1 MTWTSAHAHVT
12 CGVIWVVSL
21 LWPVSFLAVDKRD
34 VKFDYRLYTC
44 TYQFED
50 KIWRVIQPTITTIL
64 YLIPNLLI
72 VVVTVLILVIARRV
86 ARESRRGLK
95 WQGVT
100 TVVLSAT
107 VYSISFLP
115 NTVFHSVV
123 NFVEEQDNYTI
134 FTTTFFR
141 VAAAVLAIN
150 VVSNFFIYCL
160 TVSSFREF
168 LLDRVRMSRDWVRS
182 RESVTWVV
190 SLTRDWRIRRGDVT
204 SAGDDGTNGTQGA

>member
-1 MTWTSAHAHVT
+1 MTWTSAHAHVA
-12 CGVIWVVSL
+12 CFVIWVVSL

-34 VKFDYRLYTC
+34 VKFDYRLYSC

-50 KIWRVIQPTITTIL
+50 EIWHVIQPTITTIF
-64 YLIPNLLI
+64 YLIPNLLL

-123 NFVEEQDNYTI
+123 NFVEKQEI
-134 FTTTFFR
+134 FTTTFYR
-141 VAAAVLAIN
+141 VAAAVLTIN
-150 VVSNFFIYCL
+150 VSSNFFIYCL

-168 LLDRVRMSRDWVRS
+168 LLDRVRRSRDWVMS
-182 RESVTWVV
+182 RDCVTWVV
-190 SLTRDWRIRRGDVT
+190 SLARDWSRRRGGMN
-204 SAGDDGTNGTQGA
+204 SAGNDGTIGIQGENAA